1 MSISQSDLI
10 LNKIIR
16 EGIADIRKNNYHLD
30 FIFQDSQSNIVKD
43 QFGRREID
51 AAKTWFLQ
59 TNVPV
64 FSTFRIDKPQ
74 YPCVT
79 VQVMSSNESKQYS
92 SLGESAYEIF
102 PEEVDSQ
109 GILAPQISCGP
120 FSLSYVS
127 ATGLITLPSGYDTSL
142 IFAGQGLFS
151 PTSQITYTIT
161 SINSINSFT
170 IATGL
175 VENFTGAYVV
185 PAYQTLHATRNIA
198 QFEEAY
204 QINCIVSGNP
214 GELYWLISV
223 VSYILLQKRQF
234 LLEQNNIQ
242 LGTINIGPIEQD
254 SISDVETFF
263 QRSISMTGIVE
274 VSWLETLDQHIEGIS
289 SIINAVQANDPTIYN
304 TLKT

>member
-1 MSISQSDLI
+1 MSLSQSDII
-10 LNKIIR
+10 LNKVIR
-16 EGIADIRKNNYHLD
+16 EGLDFIRQYPYHLD
-30 FIFQDSQSNIVKD
+30 FVFQDSQSKIVKD
-43 QFGRREID
+43 QFGQREID

-59 TNVPV
+59 TNIPV

-79 VQVMSSNESKQYS
+79 VQVMSSNESKQYAA
-92 SLGESAYEIF
+92 LGETAYEIS
-102 PEEVDSQ
+102 PEEINSQ
-109 GILAPQISCGP
+109 GLIAPTISSGP
-120 FSLSYVS
+120 FSPSYTS
-127 ATGLITLPSGYDTSL
+127 TTGLITLPSGYDTSL

-151 PTSQITYTIT
+151 PTSQVTYTIT

-185 PAYQTLHATRNIA
+185 PAYQTLHVTRNIA

-204 QINCIVSGNP
+204 QINCIVSGMP
-214 GELYWLISV
+214 GEVYWLTSV

-242 LGTINIGPIEQD
+242 LGTISIGPIEQD